1 MSKSATQHACT
12 ALHKTLESPPSL
24 SNLFMLPVVVW
35 ALFHGSSGDTA
46 YPTGNLGKAVF
57 FPYAYPNPECE
68 SGRLSALSYHRTG
81 LGTG

>member
-1 MSKSATQHACT
+1 
-12 ALHKTLESPPSL
+12 
-24 SNLFMLPVVVW
+24 MLVVW